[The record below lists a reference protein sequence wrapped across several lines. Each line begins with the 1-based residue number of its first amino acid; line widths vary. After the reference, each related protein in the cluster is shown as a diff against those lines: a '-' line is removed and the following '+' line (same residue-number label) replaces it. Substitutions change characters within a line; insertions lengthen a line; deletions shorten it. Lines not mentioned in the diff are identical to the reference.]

1 MNASV
6 TCCLHH
12 FLCALGFAGKG
23 YCDSFTASMAAIMDR
38 SRAPG
43 GGAVQIEVT
52 Y

>member
-6 TCCLHH
+6 TCRPHH